1 MANGQTLHCSV
12 LLYHGSIM
20 VPLPGGLPNNQRLQ
34 HAQPIQENDLPG
46 VTASTEIHLR
56 PTAGGIEITWKITR
70 KLRSSAGK

>member
-1 MANGQTLHCSV
+1 MANGQTLHCKRIVISWF
-12 LLYHGSIM
+12 YHGST
-20 VPLPGGLPNNQRLQ
+20 GGLPNNQRLQ

-70 KLRSSAGK
+70 KLRSSAGQ